1 MNKINL
7 LLLAASTTLLM
18 SCGNGGETVDAG
30 EEGTEATATTE
41 SATYTVDTQKSMV
54 EWTGKKLAYGHT
66 GTIQIKSGELSVE
79 GGSVTAG
86 NFVID
91 MNTINENDDSAAN
104 EEKEQK
110 LVGHLK
116 SDDFFSVEQYPTSE
130 FAITK
135 VEDNTVS
142 GNLTIKGITKEI
154 SFPAQINV
162 TDNELTANAEF
173 TINRTDWDVKYA
185 SGNFFEDLAADQA
198 ISDDISYKVNL
209 VATK

>member
-1 MNKINL
+1 MKRVNL
-7 LLLAASTTLLM
+7 LLLAASTAFLM

-41 SATYTVDTQKSMV
+41 STTYTVDTEKSTV

-66 GTIQIKSGELSVE
+66 GVIQIKDGEVSVE
-79 GGSVTAG
+79 NGTLKAG
-86 NFVID
+86 NFTID
-91 MNTINENDDSAAN
+91 MNTMDETTTASD

-116 SDDFFSVEQYPTSE
+116 SDDFFKVGQFPTSE

-135 VEDNTVS
+135 VENGNIS
-142 GNLTIKGITKEI
+142 GNLTILDVTKEI
-154 SFPAQINV
+154 SFPAQVNV

-173 TINRTDWDVKYA
+173 TINRTDWGIKYA
-185 SGNFFEDLAADQA
+185 SGNFFEDLAADKA
-198 ISDDISYKVNL
+198 ISDDIAYKVNL